1 MNLDRQQ
8 MLLVLAAVIS
18 ISIILVSGLLLR
30 GAWGVATTLMGVLIG
45 GAGVMLYDWQARQAK
60 K

>member
-8 MLLVLAAVIS
+8 MLLALAAVVS
-18 ISIILVSGLLLR
+18 LSIILISGLLLR
-30 GAWGVATTLMGVLIG
+30 GAWGVATTLVGVVIG
-45 GAGVMLYDWQARQAK
+45 GAGVLLYDWQARQLK